1 MKNKNNYSS
10 ETGLNVRSCK
20 LIQDKCGTRKN
31 FEEWLV
37 GFTDG
42 DGTFSVY
49 TSVKSNKIN
58 LTFKISQ
65 KVTNV
70 QVLYY
75 IKKELGIGKV
85 TKPANGM
92 VSFLIRDRKSIQ
104 NIITPIF
111 DLNSLHT
118 LKYNDYVR
126 FKEAL
131 EIWSDTSKSQVDKI
145 RLINSVEKK
154 KGIRIIESKVS
165 PDWIVGFTEAKGS
178 FYLTEKDK
186 GKRIAHAYG
195 ISQKHDKHLLEQ
207 IKVFFTIKSKVR
219 YNIKGHWSIEAEDKY
234 SLKRIKKFFF
244 RKLKGRDSLR
254 YRIWSRSFRDK
265 GNYDKLL
272 LAKNQL
278 KKIR

>member
-1 MKNKNNYSS
+1 M
-10 ETGLNVRSCK
+10 
-20 LIQDKCGTRKN
+20 
-31 FEEWLV
+31 
-37 GFTDG
+37 
-42 DGTFSVY
+42 
-49 TSVKSNKIN
+49 
-58 LTFKISQ
+58 
-65 KVTNV
+65 
-70 QVLYY
+70 
-75 IKKELGIGKV
+75 

-104 NIITPIF
+104 NIIIPIF

-118 LKYNDYVR
+118 LKYNYYVR

-154 KGIRIIESKVS
+154 KGVRIIESKVS
-165 PDWIVGFTEAKGS
+165 PDWIVGFTEAVGS

-244 RKLKGRDSLR
+244 RKLKGRNSLR

-278 KKIR
+278 SKKKIR